1 MLKIDIYII
10 IPHIILNMAVVS
22 KNLIAVLLIITILI
36 SVAGTWIALSSLN
49 PATYEEV
56 TSAKEDLD
64 QTTGRVSVHVIRPAQ
79 LTGRVTV
86 NVVES

>member
-1 MLKIDIYII
+1 
-10 IPHIILNMAVVS
+10 MAQIS
-22 KNLIAVLLIITILI
+22 KNLIAVLLIATILI

-64 QTTGRVSVHVIRPAQ
+64 QATGRVSVYVTRPAE